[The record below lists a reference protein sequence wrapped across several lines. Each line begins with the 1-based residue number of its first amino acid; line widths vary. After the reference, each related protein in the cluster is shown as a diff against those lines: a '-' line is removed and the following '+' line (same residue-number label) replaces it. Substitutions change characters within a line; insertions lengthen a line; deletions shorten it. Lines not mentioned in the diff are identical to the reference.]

1 MPRKG
6 APRRRRRSTAR
17 PVSAAAAR
25 AVERILASPDT
36 FALLV
41 RRLEAA
47 GWHVE
52 REPGRETSIARPERG
67 ERGAPQSPARER

>member
-6 APRRRRRSTAR
+6 APRRRRRTAR

-25 AVERILASPDT
+25 AVERVLASPDA

-52 REPGRETSIARPERG
+52 REPGRETGIARPER